1 MKLTKTIFTT
11 LFVLFSFLINAQ
23 DTSNIEKSLLWEVSG
38 NGIEHPSYVFGTIH
52 LIPADDYFFTDV
64 MKEKLLTCKTL
75 ALEIDINMSLGEKI
89 NLAKKVMLPEGKRL
103 SDYLTDEQF
112 EQYSAYVLDSLK
124 IKESKFKQMNM
135 IKPIFASSI
144 ILVELLGKTKTYE
157 EEFNKLA
164 NKKGLT
170 VIGLETAEYQL
181 SIMDKMS
188 IEKQIEMIFEDDL
201 SGNPLTEFNEILNV
215 YKDQDL
221 ERMNELFIID
231 ESLSEFADDLLNN
244 RNENWIP
251 IIEKEM
257 KNNSIFVAVGAAH
270 LPGETGV
277 LNLLKLRGYTVK
289 AVNINK

>member
-1 MKLTKTIFTT
+1 MKLTKLILII
-11 LFVLFSFLINAQ
+11 LFLFPAFLVNAQ
-23 DTSNIEKSLLWEVSG
+23 ENSNNEKSLLWEVSG
-38 NGIEHPSYVFGTIH
+38 NGLEQSSYIFGTIH

-64 MKEKLLTCKTL
+64 MKEKLIECKTL

-89 NLAKKVMLPEGKRL
+89 NLAKKVMLPDGKRI

-112 EQYSAYVLDSLK
+112 DQYSAYILDSLE

-188 IEKQIEMIFEDDL
+188 IEKQIDMIFEDDL
-201 SGNPLTEFNEILNV
+201 NGNPLTEFNQILEV
-215 YKDQDL
+215 YKKQDL
-221 ERMNELFIID
+221 DELNELFKAD

-244 RNENWIP
+244 RNKNWIP
-251 IIEKEM
+251 IIEKEI

-277 LNLLKLRGYTVK
+277 LNLLKLQGYTVK
-289 AVNINK
+289 AVNIYK

>member
-1 MKLTKTIFTT
+1 MKLTKTLFTT

-23 DTSNIEKSLLWEVSG
+23 DTSDVEKSLLWEVSG
-38 NGIEHPSYVFGTIH
+38 NGLEQSSYIFGTIH
-52 LIPADDYFFTDV
+52 LIPVDDYFFTDV
-64 MKEKLLTCKTL
+64 MKEKLLTCETL
-75 ALEIDINMSLGEKI
+75 ALEIDLNMSLGEKI
-89 NLAKKVMLPEGKRL
+89 NLAKKVMLPDGKRL
-103 SDYLTDEQF
+103 SDFLTDEQF
-112 EQYSAYVLDSLK
+112 EQYSTYVLDSLK

-135 IKPIFASSI
+135 IKPIFASSL

-164 NKKGLT
+164 NKKGLN

-201 SGNPLTEFNEILNV
+201 SGNPLTEFNEILDV

-221 ERMNELFIID
+221 ERMNELFIAD

-244 RNENWIP
+244 RNKNWIP

-257 KNNSIFVAVGAAH
+257 KKSSIFVAVGAAH

-277 LNLLKLRGYTVK
+277 LNLLKLQGYTVK
-289 AVNINK
+289 AVSINK